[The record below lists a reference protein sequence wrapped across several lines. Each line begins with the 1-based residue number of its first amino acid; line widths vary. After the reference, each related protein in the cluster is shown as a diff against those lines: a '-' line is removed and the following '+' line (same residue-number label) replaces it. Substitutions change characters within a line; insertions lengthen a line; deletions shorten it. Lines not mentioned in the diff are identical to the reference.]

1 MHMLPPLMA
10 NRPYDNNY
18 QGNNFH
24 RRGGSPE
31 QRQRRPYRSRS
42 RSRSGSPTN
51 SQRGGFRG
59 NYRRNLSE
67 KDAPQESRSLT
78 IQKRD
83 ETKPARDSSSE
94 RTFPCH
100 ISNLPYSVDREQLK
114 EAFKEFGKVLH
125 ASVSLDERGLSR
137 GFGVIEFSSKEAAD
151 NAAKTMDKASFNKRE
166 VSVRAQYAN

>member
-10 NRPYDNNY
+10 NRPYDNY
-18 QGNNFH
+18 GGNFQ
-24 RRGGSPE
+24 RRDASPE
-31 QRQRRPYRSRS
+31 QRHRRPYRSRS

-51 SQRGGFRG
+51 NQKGGFRDRDS
-59 NYRRNLSE
+59 YRKNLSE

-78 IQKRD
+78 IQKRSD
-83 ETKPARDSSSE
+83 DKPARDSSSE
-94 RTFPCH
+94 RTFPVH